1 MQIPFL
7 KLFFHSTDKN
17 NHKLL
22 SLDPQLACEL
32 CIVYAP
38 YLQFTLKTLTLSF
51 LKQRVVTDIK
61 PMYNWQIIAYKKNC
75 LGKLLMQHF
84 HRFFVSAVFNV
95 LSSHVSFT
103 C

>member
-61 PMYNWQIIAYKKNC
+61 PMYNWQIIAYIK
-75 LGKLLMQHF
+75 LFGKAVIGTFLS
-84 HRFFVSAVFNV
+84 FVCFCS
-95 LSSHVSFT
+95 L
-103 C
+103 